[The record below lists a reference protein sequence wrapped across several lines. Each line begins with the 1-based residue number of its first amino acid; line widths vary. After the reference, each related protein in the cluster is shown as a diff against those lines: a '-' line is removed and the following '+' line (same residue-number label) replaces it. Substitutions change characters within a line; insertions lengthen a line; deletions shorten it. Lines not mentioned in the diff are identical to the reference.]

1 MKADLKVTFLGTFVK
16 ILTLSTDSMID
27 VLKGVWQME
36 IKQGFP
42 SLLMYLSSGIIIA
55 IRQSWN
61 FGFVVFLPFQNLDLN
76 MKF

>member
-16 ILTLSTDSMID
+16 ILTLPTDSMID

-42 SLLMYLSSGIIIA
+42 SLLVYFSSGIIIA
-55 IRQSWN
+55 TRQSWN
-61 FGFVVFLPFQNLDLN
+61 LGFVVLLPFQNLDLN

>member
-61 FGFVVFLPFQNLDLN
+61 LGFVVFLTFQSLDLN